1 MQYFTIVTYHP
12 NKGQSVADL
21 EALYQA
27 VVPKFA
33 RVRGLVRKY
42 FGYDEASNTGT
53 SVYLWDSREQAET
66 FFAKPAFVASFREAF
81 GCDIASVH
89 YVPVR
94 AISEHE
100 PRAGDE

>member
-1 MQYFTIVTYHP
+1 MHYFTIVTYHP
-12 NKGQSVADL
+12 NKGQTVAEL
-21 EALYQA
+21 EALYQQ

-42 FGYDEASNTGT
+42 FGYDEANNTGT
-53 SVYLWDSREQAET
+53 SVYLWERREQAEV
-66 FFAKPAFVASFREAF
+66 FFGKPEFQASFRDAF
-81 GCDIASVH
+81 GCDISSVQ

-100 PRAGDE
+100 VRAGDE

>member
-1 MQYFTIVTYHP
+1 MNYFTIVTYHP
-12 NKGQSVADL
+12 NKGQSVAEL
-21 EALYQA
+21 EALYAA

-42 FGYDEASNTGT
+42 FGYDVDNNTGT
-53 SVYLWDSREQAET
+53 SVYLWNSREEAEV
-66 FFAKPAFVASFREAF
+66 FYAKPAFQESFRAAF
-81 GCDIASVH
+81 GCDIASIQ

-100 PRAGDE
+100 AREGDE

>member
-1 MQYFTIVTYHP
+1 MQYFTIVTYRP
-12 NKGQSVADL
+12 NKGQSVAEL
-21 EALYQA
+21 EVLYQE

-42 FGYDEASNTGT
+42 FGYDEANNTGT
-53 SVYLWDSREQAET
+53 SVYLWESRAQAEA
-66 FFAKPAFVASFREAF
+66 FFGKAAFQESFRAAF
-81 GCDIASVH
+81 GCDIESVQ

-100 PRAGDE
+100 VRAGDE